1 MATIKKVLNK
11 RSAVSGRV
19 PTASIIDYGEI
30 AINYFDGDEQIFI
43 RNNNQSPT
51 LVNFRTDAQNHK
63 NFVDVSGDTMTGV
76 LNISNGGLNV
86 TGDTTL
92 NNNLTV
98 LGDTNLKV
106 VTATTANVT
115 NLNATGNTTAST
127 LTVTGNTAIGGNLN
141 VTGTVTSNS
150 QIYSS
155 DKRLKENII
164 PISDNDIMKVADI
177 ELKSFNFIKDKNK
190 IKRYGIIAQDAEAVG
205 LNELVKYDENGM
217 RGIDYIEFL
226 LLKVAQLEEEI
237 KELKNK

>member
-43 RNNNQSPT
+43 RNSNSTPT

-76 LNISNGGLNV
+76 LNISNGG
-86 TGDTTL
+86 
-92 NNNLTV
+92 
-98 LGDTNLKV
+98 
-106 VTATTANVT
+106 
-115 NLNATGNTTAST
+115 
-127 LTVTGNTAIGGNLN
+127 LN